1 MRMEKLWRAILLSLF
16 VSLWLAAGFGGTA
29 TAAKKIRVAIGLDG
43 ANNDKGWYESG
54 YQGALK
60 LKKDPGVAEVTF

>member
-1 MRMEKLWRAILLSLF
+1 M
-16 VSLWLAAGFGGTA
+16 SLWLAAGFGGTA